1 MVEQLVA
8 QRVEICDI
16 NNNTVQPDKDMHIGL
31 SVSTK
36 VNRTNAKKMEIIVKQ
51 TQQLNE
57 FSEIIDL
64 NKFTNI
70 Y

>member
-16 NNNTVQPDKDMHIGL
+16 NDNTVQPDKDMHIGL

-36 VNRTNAKKMEIIVKQ
+36 VNLTNAKIMEIMV
-51 TQQLNE
+51 
-57 FSEIIDL
+57 
-64 NKFTNI
+64 
-70 Y
+70 